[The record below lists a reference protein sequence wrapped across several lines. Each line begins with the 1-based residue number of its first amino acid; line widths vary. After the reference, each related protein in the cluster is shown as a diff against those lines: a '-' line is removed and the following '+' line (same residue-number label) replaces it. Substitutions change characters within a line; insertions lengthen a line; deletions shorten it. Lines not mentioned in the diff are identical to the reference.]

1 MTAAD
6 KAVKEQ
12 VQKER
17 HKTEERTALGSRE
30 GTEKRNEKQRKTVLS
45 VQHLRKKIGRK
56 WIVKD
61 VTFEVQEGEVF
72 GFLGPNGAGKT
83 TTIRMLV
90 DLIRPTEGKVTI
102 CGYDVRRQPEQ
113 ALAYVGSIVEN
124 PEVYPYLTGWEN
136 LQHFGRMLPGVD
148 EQRISEVVD
157 VVGLDQRIH
166 DKVKTYSLGM
176 RQRLGIAQALL
187 GRPKLLILDEPTN
200 GLDPKGIKELRLF
213 IRRLAEEGLAVF
225 VSSHLLSEIQLLCD
239 RVAIISRGRVLAVG
253 AVEELIS
260 ENSNYIVWEL
270 SPRDRGL
277 KLLEESGITM
287 IPEVD
292 AVLDD
297 TIIAGL
303 SEEAIVTQMLPD
315 DVQAVLPRLVAE
327 GIRIHAVQRIN
338 PTLEQLFLEL
348 TEGESI
354 E

>member
-1 MTAAD
+1 MGAEAQQHPLSD
-6 KAVKEQ
+6 
-12 VQKER
+12 
-17 HKTEERTALGSRE
+17 ERTGIEAYGGSE
-30 GTEKRNEKQRKTVLS
+30 QRQIVLK
-45 VQHLRKKIGRK
+45 VEHLRKKIGRK
-56 WIVKD
+56 WIVQD
-61 VTFEVQEGEVF
+61 VTFEVREGEVF

-90 DLIRPTEGKVTI
+90 DLIRPTEGKVMI
-102 CGYDVRRQPEQ
+102 CGYDVRKQPEQ

-148 EQRISEVVD
+148 ERRIAEVVEI
-157 VVGLDQRIH
+157 VGLDQRIH

-187 GRPKLLILDEPTN
+187 GRPRLLILDEPTN
-200 GLDPKGIKELRLF
+200 GLDPKGIKELRIF

-225 VSSHLLSEIQLLCD
+225 VSSHLLSEIQLMCD

-253 AVEELIS
+253 SVEELIS
-260 ENSNYIVWEL
+260 ENSNYIIWEL
-270 SPRDRGL
+270 TPRERGVELL
-277 KLLEESGITM
+277 KAEGIAV
-287 IPEVD
+287 IPD
-292 AVLDD
+292 PDQVLDD
-297 TIIAGL
+297 TILAGM
-303 SEEAIVTQMLPD
+303 SEQAVVAQMLPD
-315 DVQAVLPRLVAE
+315 DVQAVLARLVAE
-327 GIRIHAVQRIN
+327 GIQVHAVQKIN